1 MANIDEPLKISIVT
15 PSYNSERF
23 IERTILS
30 VIGQSYSNCE
40 YILVDGGSQDKTVS
54 IIKKYEKKI
63 VSWVSEPDE
72 GQYHA
77 IQKGLDRATG
87 DILCWLNSDDMLL
100 PEALSIVSSIFQQ
113 FPEVEWISTLK
124 PGAWDA
130 NGYFMGYNLIPGFSR
145 KAYLDGY
152 YLPGTLKRGHYI
164 QQEST
169 FWRRSLWERS
179 GAKIPEHLDLAG
191 DFALWSRFYNHAEL
205 YGVDYPLAGFRLVQ
219 GQKSEAIEKYNNE
232 ARAVFHEV
240 TLTTSDVF
248 LRYARYSKLCSVPFL
263 KVLSKRYL
271 SYPAKKITNRYPK
284 VINGL
289 WSIES
294 YSFLP

>member
-1 MANIDEPLKISIVT
+1 M
-15 PSYNSERF
+15 
-23 IERTILS
+23 
-30 VIGQSYSNCE
+30 IGQSYSNCE
-40 YILVDGGSQDKTVS
+40 YNLVDGGSQDETVS
-54 IIKKYEKKI
+54 IIKKYEERI
-63 VSWVSEPDE
+63 ASWVSEPDE

-100 PEALSIVSSIFQQ
+100 PEALSIVASIFQQ

-130 NGYFMGYNLIPGFSR
+130 NGYFMGYNLIPGFS
-145 KAYLDGY
+145 KAAFLDGY

-191 DFALWSRFYNHAEL
+191 DFALWSRFYSHAEL

-219 GQKSEAIEKYNNE
+219 GQKSEEIDKYKYE
-232 ARAVFHEV
+232 AKAVFHEIDR
-240 TLTTSDVF
+240 TTGDMIV
-248 LRYARYSKLCSVPFL
+248 RYARFSKLFRAPIVKL
-263 KVLSKRYL
+263 LSKRYL
-271 SYPAKKITNRYPK
+271 SYPAKKITNRCPK
-284 VINGL
+284 DINSS

-294 YSFLP
+294 YNFLP

>member
-1 MANIDEPLKISIVT
+1 MARKDNPLKISIVT

-23 IERTILS
+23 IESTIRS
-30 VIGQSYSNCE
+30 VICQSYKNCE
-40 YILVDGGSQDKTVS
+40 YIIVDGGSQDETVS

-63 VSWVSEPDE
+63 ASWVSEPDQ

-100 PEALSIVSSIFQQ
+100 PEALSLVASIFMQ

-130 NGYFMGYNLIPGFSR
+130 NGYFMGYNLIPGFS
-145 KAYLDGY
+145 KEAFWDGY
-152 YLPGTLKRGHYI
+152 YLPGTLRKGHYI

-169 FWRRSLWERS
+169 YWRRSLWERS
-179 GAKIPEHLDLAG
+179 GAKIPEHLDFAG

-205 YGVDYPLAGFRLVQ
+205 YGVDYPLAGFRLIQ

-232 ARAVFHEV
+232 ARTVFHEIARTRGDMIV
-240 TLTTSDVF
+240 Q
-248 LRYARYSKLCSVPFL
+248 YARYSKLFRVPLL

-271 SYPAKKITNRYPK
+271 SYPAKKITNRNPR
-284 VINGL
+284 IIDGS
-289 WSIES
+289 WGIEL
-294 YSFLP
+294 YKFFP